1 MAVAAEHPLAQR
13 AAVQN
18 ADVAAFVAECQR
30 GGVSALE
37 LETQEKKGVATGLY
51 ALHPIS
57 GERVPI
63 WVANFVLM
71 GYGTGAVMR
80 SEARRVGKEWG
91 RTGSISGAAV
101 E

>member
-30 GGVSALE
+30 GGVSALA
-37 LETQEKKGVATGLY
+37 LETQEKKGVATRLY

-57 GERVPI
+57 GERFPV

-71 GYGTGAVMR
+71 GYIGRASCRERVCQIMYISVDAV
-80 SEARRVGKEWG
+80 SLKKKK
-91 RTGSISGAAV
+91 I
-101 E
+101 